1 MTNAEAHQILDRV
14 KNGIWHSERE
24 IKEALFITG
33 DLRPDRFAPGDS
45 CAVSVYARSR
55 SMANQGAYE
64 RQFGP
69 LWKHSNGCESE
80 D

>member
-1 MTNAEAHQILDRV
+1 MTREEAHQVLDRV
-14 KNGIWHSERE
+14 KNGIWQPSPR
-24 IKEALFITG
+24 IKEALFVTG
-33 DLRPDRFAPGDS
+33 DLRPDRESSSDS
-45 CAVSVYARSR
+45 CNVSPYCRSR
-55 SMANQGAYE
+55 SLANQGAYE